1 MAEIDKAQK
10 RLLRKA
16 ERERRRKA
24 FGQLAVG
31 LRKAHRYLDADGNER
46 SWRREDLA
54 RASGLSIPVIR
65 SIEEGDCAELADHL
79 QKLSD
84 AFALGELE
92 RLQFYARASGYVYP
106 TAIQQ
111 SNIDSIKA
119 WLEQLGFPAAART
132 PLYDF
137 LCFNAYHAALFGY
150 NETKINKLR
159 QGTGANLLRVLFAP
173 EFEARKYLGRD
184 RWESQAEQTIRTFR
198 TLSFRYRDTRRYR
211 EILHG
216 MRQYREFA
224 RLWHHVEEDFDGEVR
239 VKAAPHPGPFV
250 QVRDP
255 ADGFRSAIRFVSLR
269 ISQIL
274 LGHDAD
280 IAVYVPL
287 AGGDARRYQALC
299 ENVPKT
305 RNNRVKVY
313 TFVQHSLEREEL

>member
-1 MAEIDKAQK
+1 MDEIDKE
-10 RLLRKA
+10 RRRVLRKA
-16 ERERRRKA
+16 ERERRRKT
-24 FGQLAVG
+24 FGQLAIG
-31 LRKAHRYLDADGNER
+31 LRKAHKYLDADGNER
-46 SWRREDLA
+46 SWRREDLS

-65 SIEEGDCAELADHL
+65 SIEEGDCAELGDHL
-79 QKLSD
+79 KKLSD
-84 AFALGELE
+84 AFALSELE
-92 RLQFYARASGYVYP
+92 RLQFHARASGYVYP
-106 TAIQQ
+106 TTIQQ
-111 SNIDSIKA
+111 SNIDGIKA

-150 NETKINKLR
+150 NKTRINKLK

-184 RWESQAEQTIRTFR
+184 RWESQAEQTIRTFK

-216 MRQYREFA
+216 MRQYKEFT
-224 RLWHHVEEDFDGEVR
+224 RLWHHVEESVDGEVH
-239 VKAAPHPGPFV
+239 VKTTSHLGPFV
-250 QVRDP
+250 QVCDP
-255 ADGFRSAIRFVSLR
+255 ADDFHSTIRFISLR

-287 AGGDARRYQALC
+287 AGADARKYQALC

-305 RNNRVKVY
+305 GNNRVKVY
-313 TFVQHSLEREEL
+313 TFVQHALERVGP